1 MDSVVNTGIGLLA
14 DVSTLILAS
23 LGLALVFGLMR
34 VINFA
39 HGAFIMAGA
48 FTTVTVV
55 REGLSFWLAIPAAAL
70 VGAILG
76 VVVEITLIRPLYGR
90 RTLDTLLATF
100 GLSLVAYQVAV
111 NVFGTA
117 PPGISAP
124 LGKITVG
131 RYGIPHYT
139 LVLIAATVVIVA
151 ATYLLFTRTRY
162 GVLARAAIQSPDM
175 AAALGVDARRM
186 NQITFALG
194 CGLAGLAGGI
204 IAPTVSV
211 DPTLGDSYLASTF
224 LSVVVAGPAFLT
236 GVLGSGA
243 ILGGVDSG
251 VARLAT
257 AFWGQAALLI
267 VAILA
272 LRLRPGGLSASW
284 RRDL

>member
-1 MDSVVNTGIGLLA
+1 MDSVVNTGVGLLA

-23 LGLALVFGLMR
+23 LGLAVVFGLMR

-48 FTTVTVV
+48 FTTVTLV
-55 REGLSFWLAIPAAAL
+55 RHGMSFWIAIPAAAL
-70 VGAILG
+70 VGVILG
-76 VVVEITLIRPLYGR
+76 IVVERTLIRPLYGR

-100 GLSLVAYQVAV
+100 GLSLVMYQLAV
-111 NVFGTA
+111 NIFGTA

-131 RYGIPHYT
+131 RFGIPHYT
-139 LVLIAATVVIVA
+139 LVLIVATVLIVA
-151 ATYLLFTRTRY
+151 ATWLLFTRTRY

-175 AAALGVDARRM
+175 AAALGVDSKRM
-186 NQITFALG
+186 NLLTFMLG

-236 GVLGSGA
+236 GLLGSGVM
-243 ILGGVDSG
+243 LGGVDSS

-257 AFWGQAALLI
+257 AFWGQAALLVVAI
-267 VAILA
+267 VA
-272 LRLRPGGLSASW
+272 LRVRTGGISASW

>member
-55 REGLSFWLAIPAAAL
+55 RAGLSFWVAIPAAAV

-76 VVVEITLIRPLYGR
+76 VLVEITLIRPLYGR

-100 GLSLVAYQVAV
+100 GLSLVMYQLAV
-111 NVFGTA
+111 NIFGTA

-139 LVLIAATVVIVA
+139 LVLVA
-151 ATYLLFTRTRY
+151 
-162 GVLARAAIQSPDM
+162 G
-175 AAALGVDARRM
+175 ARRM
-186 NQITFALG
+186 GSPHLITL
-194 CGLAGLAGGI
+194 
-204 IAPTVSV
+204 
-211 DPTLGDSYLASTF
+211 
-224 LSVVVAGPAFLT
+224 
-236 GVLGSGA
+236 
-243 ILGGVDSG
+243 
-251 VARLAT
+251 
-257 AFWGQAALLI
+257 
-267 VAILA
+267 
-272 LRLRPGGLSASW
+272 
-284 RRDL
+284 

>member
-139 LVLIAATVVIVA
+139 LVLIAATIIIVA
-151 ATYLLFTRTRY
+151 ATYFLFTRTRY

>member
-1 MDSVVNTGIGLLA
+1 VLA
-14 DVSTLILAS
+14 APTI
-23 LGLALVFGLMR
+23 
-34 VINFA
+34 
-39 HGAFIMAGA
+39 
-48 FTTVTVV
+48 V
-55 REGLSFWLAIPAAAL
+55 RGP
-70 VGAILG
+70 
-76 VVVEITLIRPLYGR
+76 
-90 RTLDTLLATF
+90 
-100 GLSLVAYQVAV
+100 
-111 NVFGTA
+111 
-117 PPGISAP
+117 
-124 LGKITVG
+124 
-131 RYGIPHYT
+131 
-139 LVLIAATVVIVA
+139 
-151 ATYLLFTRTRY
+151 ATYFLFTRTRY

>member
-55 REGLSFWLAIPAAAL
+55 RAGLSFWVAIPAAAV

-76 VVVEITLIRPLYGR
+76 LLVEVTLIRPLYGR

-100 GLSLVAYQVAV
+100 GLSLVMYQLAV
-111 NVFGTA
+111 NIFGTA

-139 LVLIAATVVIVA
+139 LVLIAATIIIVA
-151 ATYLLFTRTRY
+151 ATYFLFTRTRY

-194 CGLAGLAGGI
+194 CGIAGLAGGI

-224 LSVVVAGPAFLT
+224 LSVVVGGPAFLT

>member
-1 MDSVVNTGIGLLA
+1 MDSVANTAIGLLA
-14 DVSTLILAS
+14 EVSTLILAS

-48 FTTVTVV
+48 FTTVTIV
-55 REGLSFWLAIPAAAL
+55 REGVSFWLAIPAAAA
-70 VGAILG
+70 VGAVLG
-76 VVVEITLIRPLYGR
+76 VIVEITLIRPLYGR

-100 GLSLVAYQVAV
+100 GLSLVMYQLAV
-111 NVFGTA
+111 NIFGTA

-124 LGKITVG
+124 LGTATIG

-139 LVLIAATVVIVA
+139 LVIILATVLIVLG
-151 ATYLLFTRTRY
+151 TYFLFTRTRY
-162 GVLARAAIQSPDM
+162 GVLARAAVQSPDM
-175 AAALGVDARRM
+175 AAALGVDARRT
-186 NQITFALG
+186 NLGTFALG

-211 DPTLGDSYLASTF
+211 DPTLGDAYLASTF
-224 LSVVVAGPAFLT
+224 LTVVVAGPAFLT
-236 GVLGSGA
+236 GILGSGV
-243 ILGGVDSG
+243 ILGGVDGG
-251 VARLAT
+251 VARLMT

-267 VAILA
+267 VAIVG

>member
-100 GLSLVAYQVAV
+100 GLSLVMYQLAV
-111 NVFGTA
+111 NIFGTA

-124 LGKITVG
+124 LGKITV
-131 RYGIPHYT
+131 
-139 LVLIAATVVIVA
+139 
-151 ATYLLFTRTRY
+151 
-162 GVLARAAIQSPDM
+162 
-175 AAALGVDARRM
+175 
-186 NQITFALG
+186 
-194 CGLAGLAGGI
+194 
-204 IAPTVSV
+204 
-211 DPTLGDSYLASTF
+211 
-224 LSVVVAGPAFLT
+224 
-236 GVLGSGA
+236 
-243 ILGGVDSG
+243 
-251 VARLAT
+251 
-257 AFWGQAALLI
+257 
-267 VAILA
+267 
-272 LRLRPGGLSASW
+272 
-284 RRDL
+284 

>member
-1 MDSVVNTGIGLLA
+1 MDSVVNTGVGLLA
-14 DVSTLILAS
+14 DISTLVLAS
-23 LGLALVFGLMR
+23 LGLAVVFGLMR

-48 FTTVTVV
+48 FTTVTLV
-55 REGLSFWLAIPAAAL
+55 REGMSFWIAIPAAAL
-70 VGAILG
+70 VGVILG
-76 VVVEITLIRPLYGR
+76 IVVELTLIRPLYGR

-100 GLSLVAYQVAV
+100 GLSLVMYQLAV
-111 NVFGTA
+111 NIFGTA

-131 RYGIPHYT
+131 RFGIPHYT
-139 LVLIAATVVIVA
+139 LVLIVATVLIVV
-151 ATYLLFTRTRY
+151 ATWLLFTRTRY

-175 AAALGVDARRM
+175 AAALGVDSKRM
-186 NQITFALG
+186 NLLTFMLG

-236 GVLGSGA
+236 GVLGSGVM
-243 ILGGVDSG
+243 LGGVDSS

-257 AFWGQAALLI
+257 AFWGQAALLV
-267 VAILA
+267 VAIIA
-272 LRLRPGGLSASW
+272 LRVRPGGISASW

>member
-55 REGLSFWLAIPAAAL
+55 REGLSFWIAIPAAAV

-76 VVVEITLIRPLYGR
+76 VLVEITLIRPLYGR

-100 GLSLVAYQVAV
+100 GLSLVMYQMAV
-111 NVFGTA
+111 NIFGTA

-139 LVLIAATVVIVA
+139 LVLVA
-151 ATYLLFTRTRY
+151 ATIVLGAATNILFTRTRY

>member
-1 MDSVVNTGIGLLA
+1 VDSVVNTGVGVLA
-14 DVSTLILAS
+14 DISTLILAS
-23 LGLALVFGLMR
+23 LGLAVVFGLMR

-48 FTTVTVV
+48 FTTVTLV
-55 REGLSFWLAIPAAAL
+55 REGMSFWIAIPAAAL
-70 VGAILG
+70 VGVILG
-76 VVVEITLIRPLYGR
+76 IVVELTLIRPLYGR

-100 GLSLVAYQVAV
+100 GLSLVMYQLAV
-111 NVFGTA
+111 NIFGTA

-131 RYGIPHYT
+131 RFGIPHYT
-139 LVLIAATVVIVA
+139 LVLIAATVVIVV
-151 ATYLLFTRTRY
+151 ATWLLFTRTRY

-175 AAALGVDARRM
+175 AAALGVDAKRT
-186 NQITFALG
+186 NLLTFMLG

-236 GVLGSGA
+236 GVLGSGVM
-243 ILGGVDSG
+243 LGGVDSS

-257 AFWGQAALLI
+257 AFWGQAALLV
-267 VAILA
+267 VAIIA
-272 LRLRPGGLSASW
+272 LRVRPGGLSASW

>member
-23 LGLALVFGLMR
+23 LGLAVVFGLMR

-48 FTTVTVV
+48 FTTVTLV
-55 REGLSFWLAIPAAAL
+55 RAGLSFWVAIPAAA
-70 VGAILG
+70 VGGAILG
-76 VVVEITLIRPLYGR
+76 LLIEITLIRPLYGR

-100 GLSLVAYQVAV
+100 GLSLVMYQLAV
-111 NVFGTA
+111 NIFGTA

-139 LVLIAATVVIVA
+139 LVLIVATVVIVA
-151 ATYLLFTRTRY
+151 ATYFLFTRTRY

-175 AAALGVDARRM
+175 AAALGVDAKRM

-194 CGLAGLAGGI
+194 CGIAGLAGGI